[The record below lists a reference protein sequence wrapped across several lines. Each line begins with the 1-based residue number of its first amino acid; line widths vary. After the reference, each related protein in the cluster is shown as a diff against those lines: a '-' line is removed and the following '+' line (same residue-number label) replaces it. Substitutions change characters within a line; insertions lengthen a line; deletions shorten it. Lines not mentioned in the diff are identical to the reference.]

1 MKKLL
6 SVLMIF
12 AMVFAFAACG
22 GKEET
27 ETTAADNAATEAATN
42 KDGEAVTP
50 DDGLVETVEPK
61 GTVIGSYDPGEIAFY
76 WTVINKAGEE
86 KLFTVYTSEANL
98 GAALLKT
105 GMIDGDMGDYGL
117 TVKTVNGETHNY
129 ETEGYAWMI
138 YVGDEQAQ
146 TGVDEIILKDGASY
160 TFKVE
165 TF

>member
-1 MKKLL
+1 
-6 SVLMIF
+6 MIF
-12 AMVFAFAACG
+12 AMIFAFAACAD
-22 GKEET
+22 KTET
-27 ETTAADNAATEAATN
+27 EATDAENAATEAATN
-42 KDGEAVTP
+42 SDGEAVTP

-98 GAALLKT
+98 GPALFKT

-146 TGVDEIILKDGASY
+146 TGVDEIVLENGATY

>member
-1 MKKLL
+1 MKKIIAVL
-6 SVLMIF
+6 SVF
-12 AMVFAFAACG
+12 AVFLALTACG
-22 GKEET
+22 GK
-27 ETTAADNAATEAATN
+27 DN
-42 KDGEAVTP
+42 GEATKAPEKATQAVQTTLSEEE
-50 DDGLVETVEPK
+50 LVETVEPK

-98 GAALLKT
+98 GPALFKT

-129 ETEGYAWMI
+129 ETEGYAWVI

-146 TGVDEIILKDGASY
+146 TGVDEIVLKNGATY